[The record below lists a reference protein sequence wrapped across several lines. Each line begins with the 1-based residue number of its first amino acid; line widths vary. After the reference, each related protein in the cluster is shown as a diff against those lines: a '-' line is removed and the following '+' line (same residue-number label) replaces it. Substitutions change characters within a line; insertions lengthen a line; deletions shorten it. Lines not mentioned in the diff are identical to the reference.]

1 MSINFDTLPK
11 ENPFGLPDPGLYIAE
26 IKEATTKAC
35 KDATKPDYLNM
46 RYSITTPEGKSGGS
60 MYDIISESDSQV
72 VLYKIARF
80 CRACGMPLQGS
91 IELSDLAKVVTG
103 KKILVD
109 VKIDDSVPKYT
120 KAVVDVFNREAYWKL
135 DELEDVKKLFSEDKV
150 SNDESFLETEADD
163 TPFNAADSEPNVE
176 ADTTA
181 QPSTEY

>member
-11 ENPFGLPDPGLYIAE
+11 ENPFGLPAPGLYIAE
-26 IKEATTKAC
+26 IKEATMKAC

-46 RYSITTPEGKSGGS
+46 RYSITAPEGESGGS

-80 CRACGMPLQGS
+80 CRACGIPLQGS

-120 KAVVDVFNREAYWKL
+120 KAVVDVFNREAYWKF

-163 TPFNAADSEPNVE
+163 TPFNATDGE
-176 ADTTA
+176 ADATV